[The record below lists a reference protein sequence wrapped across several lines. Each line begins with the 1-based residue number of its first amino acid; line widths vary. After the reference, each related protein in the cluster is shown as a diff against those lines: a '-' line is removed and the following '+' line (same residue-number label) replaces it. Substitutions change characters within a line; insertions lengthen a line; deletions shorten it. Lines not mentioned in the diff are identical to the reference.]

1 MSSSDFSRD
10 NRGFTAHFTAE
21 KERLVFFSVPYEDG
35 WTATVNGEPAEI
47 EKVNVGFMAVKVP
60 AGTSEIRF
68 NYYTPGLNAGIAA
81 TAGSIGI
88 FLLYV
93 FGMGYLDKRR
103 AKAMGLDRLPVD
115 NGIVSDFALESH
127 QLPTPEK
134 KASKR
139 KLSRFQ
145 IKSRSQDD
153 SNQT

>member
-1 MSSSDFSRD
+1 MAGQPPS
-10 NRGFTAHFTAE
+10 
-21 KERLVFFSVPYEDG
+21 
-35 WTATVNGEPAEI
+35 NGEPAEI

-68 NYYTPGLNAGIAA
+68 DYYTPGLNAGIAA
-81 TAGSIGI
+81 TAGSVGI

-127 QLPTPEK
+127 HRSKPEK
-134 KASKR
+134 KTSKR
-139 KLSRFQ
+139 NRFRV
-145 IKSRSQDD
+145 KSRSQDD

>member
-1 MSSSDFSRD
+1 M
-10 NRGFTAHFTAE
+10 
-21 KERLVFFSVPYEDG
+21 
-35 WTATVNGEPAEI
+35 
-47 EKVNVGFMAVKVP
+47 VNVGFMAVKVP

-153 SNQT
+153 SKQT